1 VDEPAQA
8 VHRPVLEPP
17 TVRGMESILLVE
29 DDAMV
34 RDLAESILSN
44 CGYSVLAP
52 GQVQEVGSMYRKYPG
67 RIDLLLT
74 DVVMPG
80 ISGRELARQMTALRP
95 DMKVLYISG
104 YTDNAI
110 VARDCSIPESG
121 FLQKPFTPAALAAKG
136 SGSARSSGKGGVNN
150 SASFGGKMKI
160 PTKTRPF

>member
-8 VHRPVLEPP
+8 VQKPVLELPA
-17 TVRGMESILLVE
+17 VRGTESILLVE

-34 RDLAESILSN
+34 RDLARSILSN
-44 CGYSVLAP
+44 CGYSVIAP
-52 GQVQEVGSMYRKYPG
+52 GHVQEVESMYHQYPG

-80 ISGRELARQMTALRP
+80 ISGRDLARQMTALRP

-110 VARDCSIPESG
+110 VSKGLLDPGIW
-121 FLQKPFTPAALAAKG
+121 FLQKPFTPATLAAKV
-136 SGSARSSGKGGVNN
+136 REVLDHPGK
-150 SASFGGKMKI
+150 AA
-160 PTKTRPF
+160 